1 MSRDNKKDSEM
12 MTHQLLSVS
21 PIQPTSDT
29 SEFWRGL
36 YDRSSGTAR
45 NEPSHGSIMSSV
57 MEGGLS
63 ILTEL
68 RLAPSRTL
76 HSEALVKSSPMS
88 SSVRSMLEA
97 REFGRRFDAIPLD
110 VASIED
116 RLPPLECPEGPVE
129 FLASDVSL
137 EDLSL
142 SVDGLLQHRKRLI
155 SRTID
160 QKRPRRHV
168 FVLGAGPAG
177 LMAAVQL
184 SLRDHH
190 VVVCEH
196 REVYSRN
203 RYIGVYKDVTYL
215 MAALGMPESMTYDFS
230 QYRGKRGIML
240 ADIQTLLHGIAL
252 KLGVVIY
259 TGAVPRRLDL
269 QALHDGEVEL
279 QRATRAGP
287 NSPSSVGVTR
297 WRHDS
302 VSRVA
307 SGTPIRF
314 DTIVEAT
321 GGRSGLRETL
331 VGKENVVSIHDIG
344 MAAAKDDPSLRSCFD
359 DPEDHTAEYVESD
372 YGCPAGLLPKFAA
385 TLHSGDKSEIPDEI
399 PCFVSNI
406 DASVFTAPIRPSDG
420 SLGLASRIRGRDLTI
435 PHDWVVLECRLSDQS
450 RSRYHV
456 EGPLPQSFEFG
467 GRRVQTR
474 DALDKLNPVGLLVR
488 ILYAMG
494 VPFDA
499 VDRRQLVEFYSA
511 ESSYGDASD
520 IVSTWIG
527 RFRGVRVG
535 AGTKPIWRGFVPGS
549 EIIEYGLIGES
560 LQNAWYRFGVGVDDS
575 FMGAT
580 YFATGLELGVD
591 ACAEEACRLER
602 VMRSRS
608 VQILYHLY
616 EVALN
621 KDQGIVGSVLTDY
634 YMEEQHTEDLAEAR
648 LREAAKEG
656 GEILAA
662 EADICSGTSDP
673 LLAAALD
680 YSLEACCRRVVHL
693 LGSFSYEPSML
704 VNLQPTA
711 NLERAD
717 WRAEALQVLQSIL
730 SEHHRALVLP
740 LFQKSDGKRKAV
752 IPRLMQERLVELSS
766 GRYQW
771 VTPWVR
777 ACALRVLDP
786 STATAIATLTAA
798 ASDPDPLIAEI
809 ATRTLQGGRN
819 HGEILA
825 QARTSTIDKAVL
837 LKRVTIFES
846 IPYSV
851 LGSIAPLL
859 TERWLVAGE
868 RIFDKGDLGDSLYV
882 IGSGRVRV
890 HDGELTLREMSK
902 DEFFGELSLLDSE
915 PRSASAMAVD
925 RTLLFRL
932 AQKDFYSLVSEQP
945 LITRAINR
953 ALCRMIRNS

>member
-1 MSRDNKKDSEM
+1 
-12 MTHQLLSVS
+12 MTTNQLVSVS
-21 PIQPTSDT
+21 PIRPTRDT
-29 SEFWRGL
+29 SELWRNL
-36 YDRSSGTAR
+36 RDSSSGTAR
-45 NEPSHGSIMSSV
+45 NEPSRGSIISSV

-68 RLAPSRTL
+68 RFAPSRTL

-88 SSVRSMLEA
+88 SSLRSMLEA
-97 REFGRRFDAIPLD
+97 REFGRRFDAIALD
-110 VASIED
+110 VTSIED
-116 RLPPLECPEGPVE
+116 RLPPLECPKGAVE

-160 QKRPRRHV
+160 QNRSRRHV

-177 LMAAVQL
+177 MMAAVQL
-184 SLRDHH
+184 SLRDHY
-190 VVVCEH
+190 VVVCEQ

-215 MAALGMPESMTYDFS
+215 MATLGMAESMTYDFS

-259 TGAVPRRLDL
+259 TGTMPRRLDL
-269 QALHDGEVEL
+269 QTLRSGEVEL
-279 QRATRAGP
+279 QRATRAGS
-287 NSPSSVGVTR
+287 NSPSLVGITR
-297 WRHDS
+297 WQHDS

-307 SGTPIRF
+307 SGTTIRF
-314 DTIVEAT
+314 DTIIEAT

-331 VGKENVVSIHDIG
+331 VGRKNVVSIHDIG
-344 MAAAKDDPSLRSCFD
+344 MAAARDDPSLRSYFD

-385 TLHSGDKSEIPDEI
+385 TLRSGNKSEIPDEI

-406 DASVFTAPIRPSDG
+406 DASVLTTPIQQSDG
-420 SLGLASRIRGRDLTI
+420 SLGLASRIGERNLAI

-467 GRRVQTR
+467 GKRVQTR
-474 DALDKLNPVGLLVR
+474 DAIDKLNPVSLLVR

-499 VDRRQLVEFYSA
+499 VDRRQLVEFYAA

-535 AGTKPIWRGFVPGS
+535 ADAKPIWRGFIPGS
-549 EIIEYGLIGES
+549 EMIEYGIIGES

-575 FMGAT
+575 FMSAT
-580 YFATGLELGVD
+580 YFATGFELGGD
-591 ACAEEACRLER
+591 ACAEEARRLER

-634 YMEEQHTEDLAEAR
+634 YMEEQHTEDLAEAC
-648 LREAAKEG
+648 LREAGREG
-656 GEILAA
+656 SEMISA
-662 EADICSGTSDP
+662 EADLCSVSSDP

-680 YSLEACCRRVVHL
+680 YARETCCRRVLHL
-693 LGSFSYEPSML
+693 LGSFPYAPSML
-704 VNLQPTA
+704 SSLQPEA
-711 NLERAD
+711 NIELAD
-717 WRAEALQVLQSIL
+717 WRVNALQVLQSML

-740 LFQKSDGKRKAV
+740 LFQKLDSARKPTN
-752 IPRLMQERLVELSS
+752 PRVMQERLVELSS

-771 VTPWVR
+771 VTSWVR
-777 ACALRVLDP
+777 ACALRMLDP
-786 STATAIATLTAA
+786 SVPDAIATLTAA
-798 ASDPDPLIAEI
+798 ANDPDPLVADI
-809 ATRTLQGGRN
+809 ATSLLEASRS
-819 HGEILA
+819 HGEVLMQAQTSIL
-825 QARTSTIDKAVL
+825 DKVVL
-837 LKRVTIFES
+837 LKRVTIFEA
-846 IPYSV
+846 IPHEALASV
-851 LGSIAPLL
+851 APLL
-859 TERWLVAGE
+859 TERWCAAGE
-868 RIFDKGDLGDSLYV
+868 RIFDKGDLSDSLYI
-882 IGSGRVRV
+882 IGNGRVRV

-915 PRSASAMAVD
+915 PRSASVTAVD
-925 RTLLFRL
+925 QTLLFRL
-932 AQKDFYSLVSEQP
+932 AQNDFYAFMSEQP
-945 LITRAINR
+945 PITRAINR
-953 ALCRMIRNS
+953 ALCKIIRNS